1 MAQQNPPPGY
11 YYPPPLPYAPAST
24 SGWAIFS
31 LIAGILAWL
40 GVFGLGGVAAIISG
54 YIAKNEIN
62 HSGGRVGGNGMATI
76 GLVLGW
82 LNIALACLGACVA
95 IMLFTGVLAMPAFLQ
110 KFFPNSLPTY

>member
-1 MAQQNPPPGY
+1 MAQQYPPPGY
-11 YYPPPLPYAPAST
+11 YYPPSSPYAHTST

-40 GVFGLGGVAAIISG
+40 GVFGLGGIVAIISG

-62 HSGGRVGGNGMATI
+62 HSSGRIGGNGMATT

-82 LNIALACLGACVA
+82 LNIALACLGGCFV
-95 IMLFTGVLAMPAFLQ
+95 ILLFTGVLAMPAFLNGI
-110 KFFPNSLPTY
+110 FPNGLPSN